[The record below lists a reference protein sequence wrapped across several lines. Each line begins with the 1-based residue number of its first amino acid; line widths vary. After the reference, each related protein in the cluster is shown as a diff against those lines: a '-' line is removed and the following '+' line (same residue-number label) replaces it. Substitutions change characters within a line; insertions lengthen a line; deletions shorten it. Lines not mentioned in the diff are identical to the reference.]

1 VRHRRSPEL
10 RRNPRRRVSWPVVLE
25 TDNRTFCVRTVD
37 LGSRGAKVRLAEP
50 LAEGTQAQL
59 HFHPENG
66 PQLYVQAIA
75 WRADPDGMA
84 FFFIGPGSPRGA
96 AGRYSDLAEAAR

>member
-1 VRHRRSPEL
+1 VRHRPSPEL
-10 RRNPRRRVSWPVVLE
+10 RRYPRKRVSLPVVVE
-25 TDNRTFCVRTVD
+25 TDNRTFYVRTVN
-37 LGSRGAKVRLAEP
+37 LGPRGAKVRLAEP
-50 LAEGTQAQL
+50 LAGGTEAQL

-66 PQLYVQAIA
+66 PQLHVQAIA
-75 WRADPDGMA
+75 WRADLDGMA

>member
-1 VRHRRSPEL
+1 
-10 RRNPRRRVSWPVVLE
+10 VLE
-25 TDNRTFCVRTVD
+25 TDNRTFCVRSVN
-37 LGSRGAKVRLAEP
+37 LSSGGAKVRLAAP

-59 HFHPENG
+59 HFQPEHE

-84 FFFIGPGSPRGA
+84 FFFIGPGSPRWA
-96 AGRYSDLAEAAR
+96 AGRHSDLAEAAQ